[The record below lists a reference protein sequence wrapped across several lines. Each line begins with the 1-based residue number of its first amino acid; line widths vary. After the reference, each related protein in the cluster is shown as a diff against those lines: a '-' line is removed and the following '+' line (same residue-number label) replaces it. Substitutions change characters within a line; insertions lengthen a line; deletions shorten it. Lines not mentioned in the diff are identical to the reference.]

1 MAVKYT
7 KGEEWANA
15 LSHGI
20 GCLFGA
26 AGGGYLM
33 HIAYKAGDMWAV
45 VGMAL
50 YIIGVVA
57 SYGASTFYHAW
68 KPSATKAA
76 LRKCDHAAIY
86 LHIAGSYSPIL
97 LVLFRQ
103 ESPAWGWGLFALL
116 WVCTIIGHIIS
127 YRGLK
132 EHSNI
137 KTLCFVAM
145 GCSIFI
151 PFKTFYEIT
160 PSPML
165 YSLLGEGVSYITGAL
180 FYSFHKYRY
189 MHSIFHLFCLGG
201 TFFHLLALAYM
212 FIAMSYL

>member
-1 MAVKYT
+1 MAIKYT

-15 LSHGI
+15 LSHAI
-20 GCLFGA
+20 GCLLGA
-26 AGGGYLM
+26 VGGGYLLKV
-33 HIAYKAGDMWAV
+33 AYAAGDMWAV

-50 YIIGVVA
+50 YILGVVA
-57 SYGASTFYHAW
+57 SYGASTLYHAW
-68 KPSATKAA
+68 APSATKDA
-76 LRKCDHAAIY
+76 LRKCDHSAIY

-103 ESPAWGWGLFALL
+103 EAPVWGWSLLALL
-116 WVCTIIGHIIS
+116 WICTIVGHIIS

-132 EHSNI
+132 EHSNL
-137 KTLCFVAM
+137 KTICFIAM

-151 PFKTFYEIT
+151 PLKTFNEIT
-160 PSPML
+160 PTPMI

-180 FYSFHKYRY
+180 FYSLHKRKYN
-189 MHSIFHLFCLGG
+189 HSIFHLFCLGG

-212 FIAMSYL
+212 FISMSYL